1 MLDEYST
8 PATIALAALWALL
21 IAASVIVW
29 RHNCQKPNRELVQRT
44 QSWWVMIALFSGAL
58 VAGKGLMVTLF
69 GVISFLALKEFFSL
83 IATRRADR
91 HVLLWAYL
99 TIPIQYF
106 WIYTGWYGMFVI
118 FIPVYMFLGIHVR
131 MLLTG
136 HTEGFIRSASTIQ
149 WGMMVCIYTVSHA
162 AYLLV
167 MPEASGDMQMGASL
181 LLYLVFLTQFND
193 VAQYVWGKCFG
204 KHKVSPNISP
214 NKTWQGLLGGV
225 ATTTLLAWLL
235 APYLTQFSAFDAIL
249 GGLLIGFGGFFGDI
263 TLSAVKRDI
272 GVKDMG
278 KTIPGHGRILDRID
292 SLTFTAPL
300 FLHFIRYF
308 YY

>member
-1 MLDEYST
+1 MPAEYAT
-8 PATIALAALWALL
+8 PMHIALAALWALL
-21 IAASVIVW
+21 VFASGVVW
-29 RHNCQKPNRELVQRT
+29 WRNRCKPNRELVQRT
-44 QSWWVMIALFSGAL
+44 QSWWVMIGLFSIAL
-58 VAGKGLMVTLF
+58 LAGKKLMVILF

-99 TIPIQYF
+99 AIPVQYY
-106 WIYTGWYGMFVI
+106 WIYTGWYGMFII
-118 FIPVYMFLGIHVR
+118 FIPVYMFLAIHVR

-167 MPEASGDMQMGASL
+167 MPEASGDMQMGAVL

-204 KHKVSPNISP
+204 RHKVIPKVSPG
-214 NKTWQGLLGGV
+214 KTWQGLLGGM
-225 ATTTLLAWLL
+225 ATTTLLAWLI
-235 APYLTQFSAFDAIL
+235 APYLTPFGIADAVL
-249 GGLLIGFGGFFGDI
+249 SGLLISLGGFFGDI
-263 TLSAVKRDI
+263 TLSAVKRDM

-278 KTIPGHGRILDRID
+278 NTIPGHGGILDRID

-300 FLHFIRYF
+300 FLHFIRY
-308 YY
+308 YYY